1 MTASDVAHKA
11 VLNLGGTLKP
21 SAKATQGAHQR
32 RHALGPLQRKSRS
45 RTRRVGFVH
54 AHFLSRPNELLGIL
68 DVNDQGYVVANF
80 APFLKGADPRLT
92 QPAGR
97 VNETIVNV
105 VRPLVLSVQIVRALE
120 LRAMRLSRGRMVG
133 AFQTQ

>member
-1 MTASDVAHKA
+1 MRLNHVASRCSF
-11 VLNLGGTLKP
+11 LN
-21 SAKATQGAHQR
+21 
-32 RHALGPLQRKSRS
+32 
-45 RTRRVGFVH
+45 
-54 AHFLSRPNELLGIL
+54 RPNELLGIL
-68 DVNDQGYVVANF
+68 DVNDHGYVVANF
-80 APFLKGADPRLT
+80 APFLKGADLRLT
-92 QPAGR
+92 QPAAR

>member
-1 MTASDVAHKA
+1 
-11 VLNLGGTLKP
+11 L
-21 SAKATQGAHQR
+21 SAG
-32 RHALGPLQRKSRS
+32 
-45 RTRRVGFVH
+45 

-68 DVNDQGYVVANF
+68 DVNDHGYVVAYF
-80 APFLKGADPRLT
+80 APFLKGADLRLT
-92 QPAGR
+92 QLAAR